1 MPDKRQTARSRT
13 RWAAEDEETAA
24 YLMTLL
30 IKGEAVHIGQEIQFD
45 RMAAGAKVASVRRLI
60 TAALVKRANEL
71 LAAKRKLE
79 PAEDRG
85 RDEGEAEAE
94 L

>member
-1 MPDKRQTARSRT
+1 
-13 RWAAEDEETAA
+13 
-24 YLMTLL
+24 
-30 IKGEAVHIGQEIQFD
+30 
-45 RMAAGAKVASVRRLI
+45 MAAGAKVASVRRLI